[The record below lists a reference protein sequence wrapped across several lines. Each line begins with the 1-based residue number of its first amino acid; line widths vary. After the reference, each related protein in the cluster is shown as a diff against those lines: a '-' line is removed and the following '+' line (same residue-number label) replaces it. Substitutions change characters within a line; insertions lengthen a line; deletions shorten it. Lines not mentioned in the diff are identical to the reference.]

1 MPNFGQALLYAFAVG
16 GLVCFVVYGF
26 DKFKAKTGGRRV
38 SEKALLMFSFMGP
51 LGAMMG
57 ILLFQHKVS
66 KGSFKMKL
74 IPVLVFSLG
83 LWGWA
88 FYQVS

>member
-1 MPNFGQALLYAFAVG
+1 MPLLEQITSGAFGSLA
-16 GLVCFVVYGF
+16 LVCFVVYGF
-26 DKFKAKTGGRRV
+26 DKFRAKTGGSRV
-38 SEKALLMFSFMGP
+38 SEKALLMFSFLGP

-74 IPVLVFSLG
+74 VPVLVLG
-83 LWGWA
+83 LGAWGWA
-88 FYQVS
+88 FYQIS

>member
-1 MPNFGQALLYAFAVG
+1 MPKLHQVLYGAFAVA
-16 GLVCFVVYGF
+16 GLVCFLAYGF
-26 DKFKAKTGGRRV
+26 DKFRAKTGGSRV
-38 SEKALLMFSFMGP
+38 SEKALLMFSFLGP

-74 IPVLVFSLG
+74 VPVLVLG
-83 LWGWA
+83 FGAWAWA